1 MLITSSLF
9 LATISGAR
17 SEAFSASSGPLMPP
31 FAGGGLGVKASAFT
45 INVILTIM
53 SEKLERVI
61 IHSKPQLNSHL
72 LRAAIKT
79 N

>member
-1 MLITSSLF
+1 
-9 LATISGAR
+9 
-17 SEAFSASSGPLMPP
+17 
-31 FAGGGLGVKASAFT
+31 
-45 INVILTIM
+45 M

-61 IHSKPQLNSHL
+61 IHSKPQLNSRL

>member
-1 MLITSSLF
+1 
-9 LATISGAR
+9 
-17 SEAFSASSGPLMPP
+17 
-31 FAGGGLGVKASAFT
+31 
-45 INVILTIM
+45 M